1 MCKMAL
7 FISHV
12 TLLSPAGRT
21 LSMPCPGCL
30 FLGVFYL
37 LYPVKKR
44 VLWSDFEIEFKNS
57 TIFKTTFVL
66 SCQLREKNKPTAP
79 HRANQCFVQG
89 RHRSEAQGQ
98 RLRPRTVIRR
108 WGSCFGGDSHKKKWV
123 YSLLVLFLLLLWT
136 PLKGSRGRAL
146 PCLCAAAFQEL

>member
-21 LSMPCPGCL
+21 LSMPCPECL

-44 VLWSDFEIEFKNS
+44 VLWTDFEIEFKNS

-66 SCQLREKNKPTAP
+66 SCQLREKINPQLPTEPTSAS
-79 HRANQCFVQG
+79 FKG
-89 RHRSEAQGQ
+89 DTGLRHK
-98 RLRPRTVIRR
+98 
-108 WGSCFGGDSHKKKWV
+108 D
-123 YSLLVLFLLLLWT
+123 
-136 PLKGSRGRAL
+136 RG
-146 PCLCAAAFQEL
+146 